1 MKKIIVILSLLIIA
15 ITAINAQT
23 IGHDLTVFSEEG
35 ELFTLFINGA
45 KINEQPQASVSIQN
59 ITNDNVNARI
69 VFADENMPVI
79 EKKYLLLAE
88 PGVGDKRPV
97 ATVYKIKKKKEEY
110 KLSFVSRSPKT
121 IQPQNNVIIINR

>member
-1 MKKIIVILSLLIIA
+1 MNKIILIISFLF
-15 ITAINAQT
+15 ITVTRIQAQT
-23 IGHDLTVFSEEG
+23 IGHDLTIFAEEG
-35 ELFTLFINGA
+35 ELFILIINGA
-45 KINEQPQASVSIQN
+45 KINEQPQASVSVQN
-59 ITNDNVNARI
+59 ITSNNVNAKI
-69 VFADENMPVI
+69 VFADENIPVI

-121 IQPQNNVIIINR
+121 LLQNNVIIINN